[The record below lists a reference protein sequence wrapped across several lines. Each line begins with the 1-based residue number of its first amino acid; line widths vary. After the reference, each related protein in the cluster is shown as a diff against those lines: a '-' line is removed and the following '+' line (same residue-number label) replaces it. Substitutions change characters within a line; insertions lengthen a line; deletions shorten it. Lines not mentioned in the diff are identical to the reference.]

1 MLNSVS
7 QSNEEISLEVEKLL
21 DAANSASQTVA
32 ALHVAFMALVSYIG
46 IIVWGT
52 THKDLLL
59 ISPVKLPVLDVEL
72 PLTTFNGLVPWL
84 LVLLHFNLLIQLEL
98 LSRKLWN
105 LDTKIPVSPAG
116 QQLRDRLFIFPFTN
130 LIAGRSS
137 VRLINCLLSL
147 IVGVTVIALPLVILL
162 AAQIRFLPF
171 HDETIT
177 WSQRLAVWV
186 DSVMLL
192 SLWPLIASPKDSA
205 VEWWRNAIRL
215 FGYWLTRLRYVAS
228 LVWVQL
234 TQVILPHKPGSPR
247 AEIFP
252 RPKHLSEFEPKGLI
266 FLLVSIPL
274 TVLLSII
281 AVIPGNI
288 TLQTYP
294 LERNTQPRNDN
305 EKLPYHFEDW
315 LINKVPASWLSVV
328 TYTNDSVSCTTLEKA
343 KFSGAAMYS
352 DAAIQLVTLGSCEW
366 FDSRNL
372 SLRNAVLAPKD
383 VPLHLVARAI
393 DQNKSIR
400 DKAYMDFVG
409 PDLQERDLRFAD
421 LYGTIMPKAD
431 FRFAKI
437 QGTNFIRTKLQGARL
452 GINEDKG
459 DKQILKGA
467 TMGGAELPEMSMID
481 ADLRDIDFRGANLQ
495 GVLLDKAKLQGVD
508 LRGADLQAASLKGAE
523 LQGADLRGANLQGSN
538 LNKANLQGA
547 SLDHVKLQGA
557 DLAGAKLQG
566 AVFKNAQLRGVNW
579 TGAKLDG
586 VYFSEIVMGWKEQ
599 DQSKLETILK
609 PLMDSENFSAFQE
622 RMSSTISGIPSR
634 TSGNWKDCYSDNPTL
649 LECDYHPGQLEAYR
663 SKILFPKLIELA
675 CSDATIAKGIA
686 RRGTDEDKHD
696 NPKHPYFGLAAVLIE
711 ALKNPNPCEGLAAI
725 SGQTRDKLLKT
736 VKQQKLSNKP

>member
-7 QSNEEISLEVEKLL
+7 QSNEEISPEVEKLL

-59 ISPVKLPVLDVEL
+59 VSPVKLPVLDVEL

-162 AAQIRFLPF
+162 AAQIRFLPY
-171 HDETIT
+171 HNEVIT

-215 FGYWLTRLRYVAS
+215 FGSWLTKLRYVAS
-228 LVWVQL
+228 LVWIQL
-234 TQVILPHKPGSPR
+234 TQVILSHKPGSPR

-252 RPKHLSEFEPKGLI
+252 RPKHLSEFKPKGLI
-266 FLLVSIPL
+266 FLLGSIPL

-315 LINKVPASWLSVV
+315 LINKVPAFLLSVV

-352 DAAIQLVTLGSCEW
+352 DAAIQLVTLGYCEW

-393 DQNKSIR
+393 DQNKSIH

-409 PDLQERDLRFAD
+409 PDLQKRDLRFAD

-508 LRGADLQAASLKGAE
+508 LRGADLQAASLQEAE

-547 SLDHVKLQGA
+547 SLDYVKLQGA
-557 DLAGAKLQG
+557 DLAGTELQG
-566 AVFKNAQLRGVNW
+566 AVFKNAQLQGVDW
-579 TGAKLDG
+579 TGANLDD
-586 VYFSEIVMGWKEQ
+586 VYFSEISMDWKEQ
-599 DQSKLETILK
+599 EQSKLETILK
-609 PLMDSENFSAFQE
+609 PLRDSENFSDFQE
-622 RMSSTISGIPSR
+622 RMNSTFSRIPSKTPIFR
-634 TSGNWKDCYSDNPTL
+634 KNCYSDNPTF
-649 LECDYHPGQLEAYR
+649 LECDYRHPEQLEAYR
-663 SKILFPKLIELA
+663 SYIFQKLIKLA
-675 CSDATIAKGIA
+675 CSDTAIAKGIA
-686 RRGTDEDKHD
+686 RRVTNEEEVDKPD
-696 NPKHPYFGLAAVLIE
+696 NPNHPYFGLAAKLIE
-711 ALKNPNPCEGLAAI
+711 ALKRPLPCMGLAAI
-725 SGQTRDKLLKT
+725 SGQTREKLEET
-736 VKQQKLSNKP
+736 VKQQK